1 MRLARRIAVCLAVVA
16 GAVALS
22 GCHEVLKVFLGD
34 DEDGPAP
41 HRPHQL
47 PPPPGRAV
55 PAASAAGRSPGR
67 AFSGTADGQ
76 LAARMVLRDGL
87 VKSTIKNAR
96 FTGQFTGRLRGAAQ
110 PGDDSLG
117 LLESAQWHGKFS
129 AVRDRRNGKVRMTG
143 LVLSTFTD
151 PSAGRACLR
160 VTYKTR
166 RNGRRNATTKG
177 RRARNT
183 GRSILTVLGGEGGSR
198 TLAGSATA
206 RVKISATGALRMSGR
221 LQSAQGRERGFPAAC
236 TRLEKQFGLT
246 PLR

>member
-1 MRLARRIAVCLAVVA
+1 MRLARRIAVCLA
-16 GAVALS
+16 AVACGVALG
-22 GCHEVLKVFLGD
+22 GCHEVLKVFLGT

-41 HRPHQL
+41 HRPHL
-47 PPPPGRAV
+47 PPSPGRAV
-55 PAASAAGRSPGR
+55 PAASAAGRSAGR

-110 PGDDSLG
+110 PGDDRLG
-117 LLESAQWHGKFS
+117 LLESARWHGKFS

-160 VTYKTR
+160 VSYKAR
-166 RNGRRNATTKG
+166 RNGKRNATTKG

-183 GRSILTVLGGEGGSR
+183 GRSVLTVVGGEGGSR

-206 RVKISATGALRMSGR
+206 RVKISASGALRMSGR
-221 LQSAQGRERGFPAAC
+221 VTSAQGRERGFPAAC